1 MNFEKFKNI
10 AASAIEELYEDEY
23 ERIIKP
29 ACKKEAERKPLK
41 QNKKPNLKH
50 IKGRKNDISSYHF
63 KNKHS

>member
-23 ERIIKP
+23 ERVIKP
-29 ACKKEAERKPLK
+29 DYKKEADRNLK
-41 QNKKPNLKH
+41 RNKKPSLKH
-50 IKGRKNDISSYHF
+50 IKGRKNDISSYYF